1 MYVSELCDS
10 LTVREID
17 GSQSELSLHPGPNE
31 EFFERIECVRVCS
44 DDLLVVQDESGN
56 LIKYIKDGQFIWIIE
71 SETSP
76 GTFCID
82 SSDLLYCATGDKVKV
97 YLLVSGLNDPIGIAI
112 DGDNNI
118 HVGIFSVFCINTSL
132 KTVYPEIEVYE
143 SKNDQQ

>member
-1 MYVSELCDS
+1 M
-10 LTVREID
+10 
-17 GSQSELSLHPGPNE
+17 
-31 EFFERIECVRVCS
+31 
-44 DDLLVVQDESGN
+44 VQDESGN

-132 KTVYPEIEVYE
+132 KTVYQSQEA
-143 SKNDQQ
+143 KNFLQKTKRI